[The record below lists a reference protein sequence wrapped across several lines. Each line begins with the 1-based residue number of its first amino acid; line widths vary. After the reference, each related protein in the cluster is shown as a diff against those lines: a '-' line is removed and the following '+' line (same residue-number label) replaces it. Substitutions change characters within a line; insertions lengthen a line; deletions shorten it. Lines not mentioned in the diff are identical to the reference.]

1 MRRIDSRLPLVGGT
15 LVAIVATAGSLYFS
29 EVLGLIPCEL
39 CWFQRVLM
47 YPLVLVVGVAALEN
61 RPGVYRTA
69 LPLSVAGIGI
79 AAYHSWIQISGGSG
93 TCSIG
98 GGCASV
104 QYRMLG
110 LSIPNLSLVAFVLIS
125 LGLLV
130 VMFRG
135 R

>member
-1 MRRIDSRLPLVGGT
+1 MKLSDSRLPLAGST
-15 LVAIVATAGSLYFS
+15 LVAVVATAGSLYFS

-69 LPLSVAGIGI
+69 LPLSVLGTAV

-93 TCSIG
+93 TCSLG

-104 QYRMLG
+104 QYRVLG

-130 VMFRG
+130 IAFRG

>member
-1 MRRIDSRLPLVGGT
+1 MRQIDSRLPLVGGT

-29 EVLGLIPCEL
+29 EVLGLVPCEL

-69 LPLSVAGIGI
+69 LPLSVIGTAV
-79 AAYHSWIQISGGSG
+79 AAYHSWLQVSGGPG
-93 TCSIG
+93 TCSLG

-104 QYRMLG
+104 QYRVLG

-130 VMFRG
+130 VAFRG